1 MISEALCEALKRE
14 DFCKKITQ
22 ALVIEVSCEAYQG
35 RVSCPGLT
43 SKIKLRISELRNDV
57 SCLPLIHFTE
67 VHMDRTCNW
76 SRIIGLDLSK
86 ATFKGCIL
94 SGEGFVKRQSFNGE
108 MTKDESGYRLINQTI
123 QTGDIVLMEAGSA
136 TFNLARY
143 LVKESQASDVVVL
156 NPANLRI
163 IWDSQKKND
172 KADAMKIACIARDMR
187 PEAWPRVTIP
197 TEQEQSERSVIMH
210 WVFLRKQETMLL
222 NRFFALFN
230 SLGYPEIDKARLK
243 KEPEFREQTINELL
257 AFNQLAFTDAIM
269 LDEQIEVIQKQ
280 LSFMEDRLREI
291 CLDHPKQAL
300 AWLSIPGIGLV
311 NAVYTLEELLP
322 AAKKM
327 AAGIADNLFG
337 QVFLANNFVKPVLVA
352 PAMNSNMF
360 MHPATQESLKKLES
374 WGCVILPCGEGH
386 LACGT
391 EGKGRLLEPED
402 ALTYVEKYL

>member
-1 MISEALCEALKRE
+1 M
-14 DFCKKITQ
+14 
-22 ALVIEVSCEAYQG
+22 
-35 RVSCPGLT
+35 
-43 SKIKLRISELRNDV
+43 
-57 SCLPLIHFTE
+57 
-67 VHMDRTCNW
+67 HMDRTCKW

-86 ATFKGCIL
+86 VTFKGCIL

-136 TFNLARY
+136 TFNLARF

-230 SLGYPEIDKARLK
+230 SLGYPEIDKAKLK

-269 LDEQIEVIQKQ
+269 LDEQIDVIQKQ

-291 CLDHPKQAL
+291 CLDHPQQAL
-300 AWLSIPGIGLV
+300 SWLSIPGIGLV
-311 NAVYTLEELLP
+311 NAATLIAYIGDGSRFTKPDQLLNYAGMIP
-322 AAKKM
+322 KQNQSGTVDIKGKITKRGCTAIRRNVVQGAQVIMQLPPTCDITKFAYRKKKECPFNGKVAVAVANRM
-327 AAGIADNLFG
+327 LRTG
-337 QVFLANNFVKPVLVA
+337 LALLHHNQLYRPMIENGLDRFIGKLSANKLQALV
-352 PAMNSNMF
+352 PYLPSN
-360 MHPATQESLKKLES
+360 
-374 WGCVILPCGEGH
+374 
-386 LACGT
+386 
-391 EGKGRLLEPED
+391 
-402 ALTYVEKYL
+402 

>member
-1 MISEALCEALKRE
+1 
-14 DFCKKITQ
+14 
-22 ALVIEVSCEAYQG
+22 
-35 RVSCPGLT
+35 
-43 SKIKLRISELRNDV
+43 
-57 SCLPLIHFTE
+57 
-67 VHMDRTCNW
+67 
-76 SRIIGLDLSK
+76 
-86 ATFKGCIL
+86 
-94 SGEGFVKRQSFNGE
+94 

-172 KADAMKIACIARDMR
+172 KADAMKIACIARDMK

-230 SLGYPEIDKARLK
+230 SLGYPEIDKAKLK
-243 KEPEFREQTINELL
+243 KEPEFREKTINELL

-269 LDEQIEVIQKQ
+269 LDEQIDVIQKQ

-291 CLDHPKQAL
+291 CLDHPQQAL

-311 NAVYTLEELLP
+311 NAATLIAYIGDGSRFTKPDQLLNYAGMIP
-322 AAKKM
+322 KQNQSGTVDIKGKITKRGCTAIRRNVVQGAHVIMQLPPTCDITKFAYRKKKECPFNGKVAVAVANRM
-327 AAGIADNLFG
+327 LRTG
-337 QVFLANNFVKPVLVA
+337 LALLHHNQLYRPMIENGLDRFIGKLSANKLQALV
-352 PAMNSNMF
+352 PYLPSN
-360 MHPATQESLKKLES
+360 
-374 WGCVILPCGEGH
+374 
-386 LACGT
+386 
-391 EGKGRLLEPED
+391 
-402 ALTYVEKYL
+402 